1 MIKSNAAI
9 KIMLP
14 TTDFILNLMHH
25 PIPNA
30 LIVLLNANIFI
41 ILYGF
46 CPIAYA
52 GAYAPTYVCALD
64 DAYACV
70 YTFLASWYL

>member
-1 MIKSNAAI
+1 MIKSKAAI
-9 KIMLP
+9 KIILP

-30 LIVLLNANIFI
+30 LVVLLNANIFI

-46 CPIAYA
+46 CPIVYA
-52 GAYAPTYVCALD
+52 DVYAPTYVCALD